1 MATAK
6 RRIRPGLAGLLL
18 VGALAI
24 PGCTGRAPYAPSAP
38 LGDSNGLT
46 GVTLRYATQSTDPNA
61 GLVALR
67 FTWDDGDT
75 SPWSPDTY
83 AYGVTALDSHQW
95 QISGIFHVRAQARD
109 TRDRLSTWSDS
120 FEVTIT
126 SPGDEPP
133 ATPDPPLGPD
143 SGFVDSTYAFRSST
157 TDADNDTLQ
166 YQFDWSDGDTSTW
179 LGFVPAGDT
188 FVAPH
193 TWRAPG
199 AYGVQVRARD
209 AQGFGATSDWS
220 LPHTIVIR

>member
-1 MATAK
+1 MATG
-6 RRIRPGLAGLLL
+6 RRRVITGLAGLLL

-24 PGCTGRAPYAPSAP
+24 PGCMGRAPYAPSAP

-46 GVTLRYATQSTDPNA
+46 LDTLHYTTYSTDKTSGP
-61 GLVALR
+61 VALR
-67 FTWDDGDT
+67 FDWDDGDT
-75 SPWSPDTY
+75 SPWSADTY

-95 QISGIFHVRAQARD
+95 QMSGVFHVRAQARD

-143 SGFVDSTYAFRSST
+143 SGFVDSTYEFRSST

-166 YQFDWSDGDTSTW
+166 YQFSWGDGDTSLW

-188 FVAPH
+188 LTASYAWPS
-193 TWRAPG
+193 PG
-199 AYGVQVRARD
+199 TYHVQVQAKD
-209 AQGFGATSDWS
+209 AQGFGFTSDWS
-220 LPHTIVIR
+220 QPHIIVIR